1 MTFAP
6 FTDAAVE
13 ARFRALPEPLW
24 PAMLRLRQMI
34 LEVAAG
40 SPDIGPLTE
49 TLKWGEPAWL
59 PRRPMTGTTVR
70 AGALKGSSTHYAL
83 YVHCQTSL
91 IETYRRHYSE
101 QFSYDGNRAL
111 VLSVEREPPA
121 EPLAHCIALALT
133 YHRWA
138 KR

>member
-13 ARFRALPEPLW
+13 ARFRALPEPLR
-24 PAMLRLRQMI
+24 PSLLRLRQAI
-34 LEVAAG
+34 LDVAAA
-40 SPDIGPLTE
+40 SPEIGPLKE

-59 PRRPMTGTTVR
+59 PRRPRTGTTVR
-70 AGALKGSSTHYAL
+70 IDALKGSSTHYAL

-91 IETYRRHYSE
+91 IETYRRHYAE

-111 VLSVEREPPA
+111 IFAVGSEPPA

>member
-13 ARFRALPEPLW
+13 AKYRSLPEPLRL
-24 PAMLRLRQMI
+24 PMLRLRQVI
-34 LEVAAG
+34 LNVAAETPEVG
-40 SPDIGPLTE
+40 ALTE

-59 PRRPMTGTTVR
+59 PRRPGTGTTVR
-70 AGALKGSSTHYAL
+70 ANALKRSATQYAL

-91 IETYRRHYSE
+91 IETYRRHYPD
-101 QFSYDGNRAL
+101 QFVYDSNRAL
-111 VLSVEREPPA
+111 IFAVGREPPA
-121 EPLAHCIALALT
+121 GPLAHCIALALT

>member
-13 ARFRALPEPLW
+13 AKYRSLPEPLRL
-24 PAMLRLRQMI
+24 PMLRLRQAI
-34 LEVAAG
+34 LDVAAA
-40 SPDIGPLTE
+40 SPEIGPLAE
-49 TLKWGEPAWL
+49 TLKWDEPAWL
-59 PRRPMTGTTVR
+59 PKRPRTGTTVR
-70 AGALKGSSTHYAL
+70 ANALKGSATHYAL

-91 IETYRRHYSE
+91 IETYRRHYPD
-101 QFSYDGNRAL
+101 QFSYNGNRAL
-111 VLSVEREPPA
+111 VFSLEKEPPA

-138 KR
+138 RR

>member
-13 ARFRALPEPLW
+13 ARFRSLPEPLR
-24 PAMLRLRQMI
+24 PSMLRLRQMI

-59 PRRPMTGTTVR
+59 PRRPRTGTTVR
-70 AGALKGSSTHYAL
+70 IDALRGSSTHYAL

-91 IETYRRHYSE
+91 IETYRRHYAE

-111 VLSVEREPPA
+111 IFAVEREPPA

>member
-13 ARFRALPEPLW
+13 ARFRALPEPLRL
-24 PAMLRLRQMI
+24 PMLRLRQTI
-34 LEVAAG
+34 LDVAAG
-40 SPDIGPLTE
+40 RSEIGPLTE

-59 PRRPMTGTTVR
+59 PSRPRTGTTVR
-70 AGALKGSSTHYAL
+70 ADALKGSATHYAL

-91 IETYRRHYSE
+91 IETYRRHYPGE
-101 QFSYDGNRAL
+101 FSYDGNRAL
-111 VLSVEREPPA
+111 IFTTEREPPA
-121 EPLAHCIALALT
+121 EPLAHCIAFALT

>member
-13 ARFRALPEPLW
+13 AKCRSLPEPLRL
-24 PAMLRLRQMI
+24 PMLRLRQVI
-34 LEVAAG
+34 LDVAAETRE
-40 SPDIGPLTE
+40 IGPLTE

-59 PRRPMTGTTVR
+59 PRRPRTGTTVR
-70 AGALKGSSTHYAL
+70 IDALKGSSTHYAL

-91 IETYRRHYSE
+91 IETYRRHYPDK
-101 QFSYDGNRAL
+101 FVYDGNRAL
-111 VLSVEREPPA
+111 IFTVENEPPA

>member
-1 MTFAP
+1 MKFAP
-6 FTDAAVE
+6 FADAAVE
-13 ARFRALPEPLW
+13 AKFRSLPEPLR
-24 PAMLRLRQMI
+24 PPMLRLRQMI
-34 LEVAAG
+34 LDVAAAT
-40 SPDIGPLTE
+40 SEIGPLTE
-49 TLKWGEPAWL
+49 TLKWAEPAWL
-59 PRRPMTGTTVR
+59 PERPRTGTTVR
-70 AGALKGSSTHYAL
+70 ADALKGSSTHYAL

-91 IETYRRHYSE
+91 IETYRRHYAD

-111 VLSVEREPPA
+111 IFTIGSAPPA

>member
-13 ARFRALPEPLW
+13 ARFRALPEPLR
-24 PAMLRLRQMI
+24 PSMLRLRQTI
-34 LEVAAG
+34 LDVAAG
-40 SPDIGPLTE
+40 HPDIGSLME

-59 PRRPMTGTTVR
+59 PRRPRIGTTVR
-70 AGALKGSSTHYAL
+70 ADALKGSSTHYAL

-91 IETYRRHYSE
+91 IETFRRHYPAE
-101 QFSYDGNRAL
+101 LSYDGSRAL
-111 VLSVEREPPA
+111 IFAVEREPPA

>member
-13 ARFRALPEPLW
+13 ARFRSLPEPLRL
-24 PAMLRLRQMI
+24 PMLRLRQMI
-34 LEVAAG
+34 LEAAAG
-40 SPDIGPLTE
+40 NPDIGPLME

-59 PRRPMTGTTVR
+59 PRRPRTGTTVR
-70 AGALKGSSTHYAL
+70 IDALKGSSTHYAL

-111 VLSVEREPPA
+111 IFAVEREPPA